1 MSFSRIRCFGESE
14 NTTAKSLMT
23 CSLIRSSVPASF
35 CLGKQLAQAGPP
47 VIAAGLGSWES
58 GDFGVE
64 LFDRVGRGV

>member
-1 MSFSRIRCFGESE
+1 MSFSRIRCFGEVVDDLLVDPIE
-14 NTTAKSLMT
+14 RA
-23 CSLIRSSVPASF
+23 SVF